1 MNKILV
7 TGGSGF
13 IGTNLIEHYK
23 SIGDEVFNIDI
34 NQPRNIEHLDQWR
47 KVDLLDKDKLT
58 SVIKEIEPNIVFH
71 MAARTDLNGLNVGNY
86 DVNTRGVENLIGAL
100 NELTTLDF
108 VIFASSMLVCRLGY
122 KPSSEVDYCPNTPYG
137 RSKVIGEELIR
148 SSNINFPWVIV
159 RPTSIWGPWFA
170 TPYRDFFDVIR
181 KGLYVHP
188 KGIRVRRSYGFIY
201 NSIFQLSRISDRL
214 NDELVGKTIY
224 LADYHPIE
232 LKSWSENIQKNLNI
246 HIGCQIQINGN
257 AINHNRIFLP
267 FQTNSG
273 ILNCL
278 YYNLEHIITQNL
290 VSFSESSDQYLKIT
304 DRTILRELESTI
316 SRLKVKVNTRKKLLK
331 DLVHQDQ
338 FNFIG
343 NDSGFPQVNL
353 KIAKDL
359 YSATIAGFPQ
369 ESFASDVITANIPTF
384 GIHSKKEDQNI
395 SDADSIPENDSKV
408 DYPEIEKSSEE
419 IQFDK
424 KKVEAINFHPN
435 EDDFERRKQSKR
447 NYVPHPFKENLKAN
461 SFKRR
466 KSDWQEKLPNRISK
480 TVDMD

>member
-100 NELTTLDF
+100 NELSTLDF

-137 RSKVIGEELIR
+137 RSKVIGEELVR

-170 TPYRDFFDVIR
+170 TPYRDFFDMVR
-181 KGLYVHP
+181 KGFYVHP
-188 KGIRVRRSYGFIY
+188 RGVRVKRSYGFIY

-214 NDELVGKTIY
+214 NDTLVGKTIY
-224 LADYHPIE
+224 LADYQPIE
-232 LKSWSENIQKNLNI
+232 LKSWSENIQKNLKTKPVKEAPMQVFKI
-246 HIGCQIQINGN
+246 AAKLGD
-257 AINHNRIFLP
+257 
-267 FQTNSG
+267 
-273 ILNCL
+273 ILKLFGYKNPPMS
-278 YYNLEHIITQNL
+278 
-290 VSFSESSDQYLKIT
+290 SF
-304 DRTILRELESTI
+304 
-316 SRLKVKVNTRKKLLK
+316 RLNNMLTPMVHDIKLLK
-331 DLVHQDQ
+331 
-338 FNFIG
+338 NYCG
-343 NDSGFPQVNL
+343 NVP
-353 KIAKDL
+353 
-359 YSATIAGFPQ
+359 YSIDEG
-369 ESFASDVITANIPTF
+369 VRITCEWLLT
-384 GIHSKKEDQNI
+384 HKK
-395 SDADSIPENDSKV
+395 
-408 DYPEIEKSSEE
+408 
-419 IQFDK
+419 
-424 KKVEAINFHPN
+424 
-435 EDDFERRKQSKR
+435 
-447 NYVPHPFKENLKAN
+447 
-461 SFKRR
+461 
-466 KSDWQEKLPNRISK
+466 
-480 TVDMD
+480 

>member
-71 MAARTDLNGLNVGNY
+71 MAARTDLNGLNVGSY

-100 NELTTLDF
+100 NELSTLDF
-108 VIFASSMLVCRLGY
+108 VVFASSMLVCRLGY
-122 KPSSEVDYCPNTPYG
+122 KPSSEADYCPNTPYG
-137 RSKVIGEELIR
+137 KSKIIGEELIR

-246 HIGCQIQINGN
+246 RPIREVPIQVFKIAAKLGDILKNIGYKNPLMSTFRLN
-257 AINHNRIFLP
+257 NMLTPMEHNTTP
-267 FQTNSG
+267 
-273 ILNCL
+273 
-278 YYNLEHIITQNL
+278 
-290 VSFSESSDQYLKIT
+290 
-304 DRTILRELESTI
+304 
-316 SRLKVKVNTRKKLLK
+316 LK
-331 DLVHQDQ
+331 DYCGDV
-338 FNFIG
+338 
-343 NDSGFPQVNL
+343 P
-353 KIAKDL
+353 
-359 YSATIAGFPQ
+359 YSIDEG
-369 ESFASDVITANIPTF
+369 VRITCEWLQT
-384 GIHSKKEDQNI
+384 HKK
-395 SDADSIPENDSKV
+395 
-408 DYPEIEKSSEE
+408 
-419 IQFDK
+419 
-424 KKVEAINFHPN
+424 
-435 EDDFERRKQSKR
+435 
-447 NYVPHPFKENLKAN
+447 
-461 SFKRR
+461 
-466 KSDWQEKLPNRISK
+466 
-480 TVDMD
+480 